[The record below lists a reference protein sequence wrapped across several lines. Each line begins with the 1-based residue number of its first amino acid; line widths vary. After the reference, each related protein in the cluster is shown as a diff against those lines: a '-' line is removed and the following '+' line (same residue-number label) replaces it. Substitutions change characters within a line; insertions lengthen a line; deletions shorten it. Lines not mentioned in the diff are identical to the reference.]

1 MDFRGGRAVA
11 FLISPLM
18 CEKWAFR
25 YFWPILPALCV
36 IPNREERRFQ
46 ATKRD
51 VAKALLLFRRA
62 LSPRSSKRERRARM
76 GSLSST
82 ARSGLKR
89 LDDILPTIGAVADV
103 ADQNILVT
111 AGERYS
117 VLRRVSPRFLAAF
130 RF

>member
-1 MDFRGGRAVA
+1 
-11 FLISPLM
+11 
-18 CEKWAFR
+18 
-25 YFWPILPALCV
+25 
-36 IPNREERRFQ
+36 
-46 ATKRD
+46 
-51 VAKALLLFRRA
+51 
-62 LSPRSSKRERRARM
+62 M

-103 ADQNILVT
+103 DQNILVT

>member
-1 MDFRGGRAVA
+1 MLR
-11 FLISPLM
+11 
-18 CEKWAFR
+18 KR
-25 YFWPILPALCV
+25 YCCPA
-36 IPNREERRFQ
+36 
-46 ATKRD
+46 
-51 VAKALLLFRRA
+51 A

>member
-1 MDFRGGRAVA
+1 
-11 FLISPLM
+11 
-18 CEKWAFR
+18 
-25 YFWPILPALCV
+25 
-36 IPNREERRFQ
+36 
-46 ATKRD
+46 
-51 VAKALLLFRRA
+51 
-62 LSPRSSKRERRARM
+62 M